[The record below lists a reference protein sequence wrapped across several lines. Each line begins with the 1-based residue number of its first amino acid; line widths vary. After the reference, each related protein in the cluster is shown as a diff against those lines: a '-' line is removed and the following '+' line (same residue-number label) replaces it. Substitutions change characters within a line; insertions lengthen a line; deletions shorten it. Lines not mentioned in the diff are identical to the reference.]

1 MLYEKEITRDIRNFQ
16 KLCKERRKNILQD
29 YKNEE
34 KDLNEHFHRNYREL
48 VKSHKKQ
55 LGDLQSKVEKNK
67 RKFRR
72 QLECEL
78 RSEKNKKKNLKKI
91 YGRKS
96 QSVNHLTNLDDL
108 PASSISL
115 NNLQTLQYNHN
126 TNNNNDHH
134 TTDNHSFID
143 HSNSSPQLPPITSSI
158 SPLSNDLNKYEIRS
172 NNNNNRYIGGLNKHL
187 SQSEHVLNSKRSFH
201 GIEYNHEL
209 EERFDYYSMNHKSRI
224 AEFEWKCLMER
235 QELRRAYLLN
245 LGELKQRRIM
255 SLYNMTRLHIKTYYD
270 IQKKWLCN
278 IHSNELTQRN
288 QTSHETLKKLTESQI
303 IERQTACKL
312 LKQSIKGQKQMI
324 QLLEDNLKKDD
335 SFTKSEQIYT
345 TSATTNNTTNK
356 TTYLT
361 NINDYPK
368 SRLFIE
374 QLMESPYFIHEDYSS
389 EDMIGIQKN
398 RLIPLYSPS
407 SITSVNGSSNSSNGG
422 RGGGGGA
429 GGGNSSGNSSCY
441 KESQKSNDL
450 NEQLKQSNSNSVKTR
465 IVEIPTDLHQ
475 QNDIIN
481 RAKSTQS
488 IHSTISAYESL
499 SKTVLNIITN
509 RQNDLW
515 TSILE
520 QEQLLTE
527 NLLKAQLEQL
537 KLLVTSENAALKRCQ
552 MDYDNRIA
560 YLSVTLEA
568 TQKFAEL
575 EFAEE
580 QERLIQFYFP
590 NSDTNN
596 LRSTSGYPSETF
608 HRDHFLHELN
618 NDNTQLLKNNTDNNE
633 NSPENIRPVS
643 SSIRKFEKYTN
654 EHGQKIIPITFKTPS
669 SSKFNSTNIQR
680 EMVLRQDTN

>member
-1 MLYEKEITRDIRNFQ
+1 MLYEKEITRDIQNFQ
-16 KLCKERRKNILQD
+16 KLCKQRRQNILQD

-34 KDLNEHFHRNYREL
+34 KDLNENFHRNYREL

-55 LGDLQSKVEKNK
+55 LGDLQSKAEKSK

-78 RSEKNKKKNLKKI
+78 RSEKKKKNLKKI
-91 YGRKS
+91 YGGKS

-108 PASSISL
+108 PTSSISL
-115 NNLQTLQYNHN
+115 NNLQTFQYNNN
-126 TNNNNDHH
+126 TTNNNDHH
-134 TTDNHSFID
+134 TTDNQSFID
-143 HSNSSPQLPPITSSI
+143 HSNSSPQLPPVTSSI
-158 SPLSNDLNKYEIRS
+158 SPLSNYVNKNEIRS
-172 NNNNNRYIGGLNKHL
+172 NNNNNNRYIGGLNKHL
-187 SQSEHVLNSKRSFH
+187 SQSEHILNSKRSFH
-201 GIEYNHEL
+201 GIEYNIHEL
-209 EERFDYYSMNHKSRI
+209 EERFDYYSMNHKTRI

-255 SLYNMTRLHIKTYYD
+255 SLCNMNRLHIKTYYD

-288 QTSHETLKKLTESQI
+288 QISHETLKKLTESQI

-324 QLLEDNLKKDD
+324 QLLEDNLKRKDE
-335 SFTKSEQIYT
+335 SLNKSEQTYT
-345 TSATTNNTTNK
+345 TDNTTTNNTTNK
-356 TTYLT
+356 TTY
-361 NINDYPK
+361 K

-374 QLMESPYFIHEDYSS
+374 QLMESPYFIQEDYSS

-407 SITSVNGSSNSSNGG
+407 SITSINGSSNSSNGG
-422 RGGGGGA
+422 RGGGGRCGGDG
-429 GGGNSSGNSSCY
+429 GGGNSSGNSSYC
-441 KESQKSNDL
+441 KESQPSNDL
-450 NEQLKQSNSNSVKTR
+450 NEQFKQSNSNSVKTR

-537 KLLVTSENAALKRCQ
+537 KLLITSENAALKRCQ
-552 MDYDNRIA
+552 IDYDNRIA

-568 TQKFAEL
+568 TQKFAEH

-590 NSDTNN
+590 NSDMNN
-596 LRSTSGYPSETF
+596 LRSASGYPSETF
-608 HRDHFLHELN
+608 QRDYSLHELN
-618 NDNTQLLKNNTDNNE
+618 NDNTQLLKNNTDNIE

-669 SSKFNSTNIQR
+669 SSKFNSINIQR
-680 EMVLRQDTN
+680 EMLLRQDTN

>member
-1 MLYEKEITRDIRNFQ
+1 
-16 KLCKERRKNILQD
+16 
-29 YKNEE
+29 
-34 KDLNEHFHRNYREL
+34 
-48 VKSHKKQ
+48 

-78 RSEKNKKKNLKKI
+78 VSQLNIRLIKKNKKKNLKKI

-96 QSVNHLTNLDDL
+96 QSVNQLTNLDDL

-115 NNLQTLQYNHN
+115 NNLQTLQYNNN
-126 TNNNNDHH
+126 TSNNDHH
-134 TTDNHSFID
+134 TTDHHSFID

-172 NNNNNRYIGGLNKHL
+172 NNNRYIGGLNKHL
-187 SQSEHVLNSKRSFH
+187 SQSEHILNSKRSFH

-209 EERFDYYSMNHKSRI
+209 EERFDYYSMNHKT
-224 AEFEWKCLMER
+224 
-235 QELRRAYLLN
+235 YLLN

-345 TSATTNNTTNK
+345 TTATTNNTTNK
-356 TTYLT
+356 TTYLS
-361 NINDYPK
+361 NINDNPK

-407 SITSVNGSSNSSNGG
+407 SITSINGSSNSSNGG
-422 RGGGGGA
+422 RGGGGGGGGGA

-560 YLSVTLEA
+560 YLS
-568 TQKFAEL
+568 FAEL

-580 QERLIQFYFP
+580 QERLIQFYFS
-590 NSDTNN
+590 NSDTSN

-608 HRDHFLHELN
+608 HRDHCLHELN

>member
-1 MLYEKEITRDIRNFQ
+1 MCIYDPNTESND
-16 KLCKERRKNILQD
+16 
-29 YKNEE
+29 
-34 KDLNEHFHRNYREL
+34 KDLSIKL
-48 VKSHKKQ
+48 S
-55 LGDLQSKVEKNK
+55 LM
-67 RKFRR
+67 
-72 QLECEL
+72 
-78 RSEKNKKKNLKKI
+78 RSEKKKKNLKKI
-91 YGRKS
+91 YGGKS

-108 PASSISL
+108 PTSSISL
-115 NNLQTLQYNHN
+115 NNLQTFQYNNN
-126 TNNNNDHH
+126 TTNNNDHH
-134 TTDNHSFID
+134 TTDNQSFID
-143 HSNSSPQLPPITSSI
+143 HSNSSPQLPPVTSSI
-158 SPLSNDLNKYEIRS
+158 SPLSNYVNKNEIRS

-187 SQSEHVLNSKRSFH
+187 SQSEHILNSKRSFH
-201 GIEYNHEL
+201 GIEYNIHEL
-209 EERFDYYSMNHKSRI
+209 EERFDYYSMNHKTRI

-255 SLYNMTRLHIKTYYD
+255 SLCNMNRLHIKTYYD

-288 QTSHETLKKLTESQI
+288 QISHETLKKLTESQI

-324 QLLEDNLKKDD
+324 QLLEDNLKRKDE
-335 SFTKSEQIYT
+335 SLNKSEQTYT
-345 TSATTNNTTNK
+345 TDNTTTNNTTNK
-356 TTYLT
+356 TTY
-361 NINDYPK
+361 K

-374 QLMESPYFIHEDYSS
+374 QLMESPYFIQEDYSS

-407 SITSVNGSSNSSNGG
+407 SITSINGSSNN
-422 RGGGGGA
+422 
-429 GGGNSSGNSSCY
+429 
-441 KESQKSNDL
+441 
-450 NEQLKQSNSNSVKTR
+450 
-465 IVEIPTDLHQ
+465 LHQ

-537 KLLVTSENAALKRCQ
+537 KLLITSENAALKRCQ
-552 MDYDNRIA
+552 IDYDNRIA

-568 TQKFAEL
+568 TQKFAEH

-590 NSDTNN
+590 NSDMNN
-596 LRSTSGYPSETF
+596 LRSASGYPSETF
-608 HRDHFLHELN
+608 QRDYSLHELN
-618 NDNTQLLKNNTDNNE
+618 NDNTQLLKNNTDNIE

-669 SSKFNSTNIQR
+669 SSKFNSINIQR
-680 EMVLRQDTN
+680 EMLLRQDTN